1 MTYQGDRKSSS
12 GFFDIT
18 TCTVYVNH
26 SKKSHFATLL
36 KFFALKIQIFDELA
50 IKQFDFIFC
59 LKWDIFLDFH
69 PWCSS
74 WFLVQFVVCWFVFR
88 QQRRNLQRKIKTAK
102 PSISLAIIIRFKGHS
117 KIFFQTFWDHL
128 AKKEFWKVHQKLGK
142 TLTFG

>member
-1 MTYQGDRKSSS
+1 MDVVLICDLSRRSEVFKWLLRHYDMHSVCKSLRKVA
-12 GFFDIT
+12 FCNI
-18 TCTVYVNH
+18 CI
-26 SKKSHFATLL
+26 
-36 KFFALKIQIFDELA
+36 FALKIQIFDELA

-128 AKKEFWKVHQKLGK
+128 AKENFEKFIKN
-142 TLTFG
+142 